1 MSGFS
6 VAGTP
11 STTFRM
17 ASTNAAQRLT
27 AANLV
32 TAAGKRCKRAVVA
45 VETNSVR
52 VAWGTDPTQG
62 AGSVGVTLNN
72 GDVLTLESPA
82 AVEGLRFI
90 SAVSGTHGVL
100 QVSVE
105 F

>member
-6 VAGTP
+6 VTGTP

-17 ASTNAAQRLT
+17 ASTNAVQRLT
-27 AANLV
+27 AAKLV
-32 TAAGKRCKRAVVA
+32 TEAGKRCTRAVVA

-52 VAWGTDPTQG
+52 VSWGADPTQG
-62 AGSVGVTLNN
+62 AGSLGVTLNS

-82 AVEGLRFI
+82 AVEGMRFL
-90 SAVSGTHGVL
+90 SAAAGTHGVL

>member
-6 VAGTP
+6 VTGTP
-11 STTFRM
+11 SATFRL
-17 ASTNAAQRLT
+17 ASTNDVQRLT
-27 AANLV
+27 AAKLV
-32 TAAGKRCKRAVVA
+32 TAGGKRSKRAVVA

-82 AVEGLRFI
+82 AVEGMRFL
-90 SAVSGTHGVL
+90 SAVAGTHGVL